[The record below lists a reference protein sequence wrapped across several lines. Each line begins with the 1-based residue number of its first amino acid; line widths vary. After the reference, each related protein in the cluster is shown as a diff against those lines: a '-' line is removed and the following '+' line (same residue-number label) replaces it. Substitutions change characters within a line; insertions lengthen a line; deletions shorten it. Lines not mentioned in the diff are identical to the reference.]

1 MHAFRMRVFLV
12 SVCESIQDASFCIVQ
27 FFFSANQWYPA
38 MSRRHVMVKIKPYL
52 KVFLIAKDVIV
63 LSGALIKPGD
73 FVNVKLSRGA
83 VNSYV
88 FGLTQKTVAYSM
100 AIWLQCVSPQEIS
113 HLCYGRHGHAKIQLD
128 MLYIQKR
135 DACPVQWYFI
145 TFVAYGILDRTQW
158 PPSND
163 SGGIGWRIR
172 EVCF

>member
-1 MHAFRMRVFLV
+1 MHAFRMRAFWFRFVNLFRTRLF
-12 SVCESIQDASFCIVQ
+12 ASFS
-27 FFFSANQWYPA
+27 FFFSAVQCYPA

-88 FGLTQKTVAYSM
+88 FGIIQKTVAYSM

-145 TFVAYGILDRTQW
+145 TFVAYGILDRTQ
-158 PPSND
+158 
-163 SGGIGWRIR
+163 
-172 EVCF
+172 